1 MDEIMIAVPLEDY
14 QNKCKA
20 EATLEI
26 VKRFVVTND
35 KYHSYGDLRALLGEK
50 EEVSQ

>member
-1 MDEIMIAVPLEDY
+1 MDEMMIAVPLEDY

-35 KYHSYGDLRALLGEK
+35 KYNSYGDLRALLGEK